1 MTGQRNRRSQSPRRH
16 SRREAFVGIVR
27 TFLEGFVG
35 LPTT

>member
-1 MTGQRNRRSQSPRRH
+1 MTGRRSTHRTRSAHRR
-16 SRREAFVGIVR
+16 RQAFVGFVR